1 MTPKEKAKELVDR
14 FKPLADWNNEYGSAE
29 AKTNHIKAKQC
40 ALICVDEILD
50 ENSANNVSNDCAW
63 VKDEDGK
70 FRMTNEQF
78 WQAVKHEINLL

>member
-1 MTPKEKAKELVDR
+1 MIPSEKAIELVD
-14 FKPLADWNNEYGSAE
+14 KYKNMHSVAGGIGVTE
-29 AKTNHIKAKQC
+29 KQAKQC